1 MDTCFRYLFF
11 TKIEFNSFR
20 LNIYSKRTNLDKNS
34 NIKTLQRNILFFF
47 LAIALNLLPSCSSQ
61 KDTFTNRLYHNTT
74 ARFNAYYYAKEKIL
88 EIENEIVNEYQEDFS
103 QVLPVFYPID
113 SATIETKEDLL
124 KEAREMASKAVD
136 WHKISKWVDPSY
148 FLIGK
153 VDYYRGQYEEA
164 QNTFKFLNVNSKQDD
179 VRHIALIQLLR
190 SFIDHRQFEDASFV
204 IDFLS
209 KEENIIDENKQYL
222 YKTLAYYY
230 EAREEMDLMAPSLFK
245 SLEYT
250 TDNSEASRINFIL
263 AQLYQ
268 KAGLD
273 AFAYEYYQKSV
284 SGSPNYERTFFAQ
297 LYSQQVAEL
306 ERSKDMERVR
316 DYYDDLYKDNKN
328 IDFRD
333 VILFEKGRF
342 EKKQGNLDEAI
353 RLYSLAA
360 KEITENDRQKGYI
373 YEALSEVYLNDK
385 EDFLKTKYYLDSAL
399 SKFKEADKNYGLLAA
414 RKVIFDQYALNFE
427 LLTTND
433 SLIQLSQLSPEAQEK
448 FVVEF
453 LAKEEERLIKEAEM
467 TKEKKT
473 QGVFDNLLAFGS
485 SGGSSG
491 ATFYWDNPVAI
502 QRGALEFSKMWGNRQ
517 LTDNWRSSDR
527 GFQEAANS
535 EGSNTSNEKIT
546 TESENTSANINKT
559 LPDKASLLNQIPNS
573 PELREK
579 MLEQM
584 EEAYFNLGKLL
595 YFDLRQ
601 PQKSIEYLEALIEKY
616 PQTLKKPEAFYTLFL
631 ATKDLNKN
639 AEKYAQLLNQEFPNS
654 QFTKSINNPDKVSGS
669 QANLASG
676 ENYKIAYGYFQ
687 ERSYEEAKKIIRQT
701 LNEYPLTKNTDRL
714 LLLDIMITGQLEPLE
729 TYKTRLKAYLQ
740 QTKEEELMDFAE
752 KLLKAVSEDESDVA
766 VLNPEDTNEK
776 EVTSDISVDLPD
788 DPSVESPYKE
798 NLNQTHIFILPMNTS
813 VAEKASGLTAALE
826 SFHNSNFAN
835 ERLRTGTISLGRD
848 TTILIISP
856 FSNAEKSIGYKDA
869 FLNSFNND
877 SLTEEIKNS
886 SFVIS
891 IENFQQLNKRKDIE
905 EYRSFYKKAY

>member
-47 LAIALNLLPSCSSQ
+47 LAIALNVLPSCSSQ

-74 ARFNAYYYAKEKIL
+74 AKFNAYYYAKEKIL
-88 EIENEIVNEYQEDFS
+88 ELENEIENEYQEDFS
-103 QVLPVFYPID
+103 QVLPIFYTID
-113 SATIETKEDLL
+113 SATIESKEELL

-148 FLIGK
+148 YLIGK

-164 QNTFKFLNVNSKQDD
+164 QNTFKFLNVNSEQDD

-230 EAREEMDLMAPSLFK
+230 EARGEMDLMAPSLFK

-284 SGSPNYERTFFAQ
+284 SGSPNYERIFFAQ

-306 ERSKDMERVR
+306 ERSKDLERVR

-353 RLYSLAA
+353 RLYSLAT

-373 YEALSEVYLNDK
+373 YEALSDLFLNDK

-399 SKFKEADKNYGLLAA
+399 TKFKETDKNYGILAA
-414 RKVIFDQYALNFE
+414 RKIIFDQYALNYE
-427 LLTTND
+427 LITTND

-448 FVVEF
+448 FIDDF
-453 LAKEEERLIKEAEM
+453 LAQEEERLIREAEM

-473 QGVFDNLLAFGS
+473 QGVFENLLAFGG
-485 SGGSSG
+485 SGAGSG
-491 ATFYWDNPVAI
+491 ATFYWDNTVAI
-502 QRGALEFSKMWGNRQ
+502 QKGALEFTQMWGNRP

-535 EGSNTSNEKIT
+535 EGNNSMDEKTIPED
-546 TESENTSANINKT
+546 ESTSASIIKN
-559 LPDKASLLNQIPNS
+559 LPDKATLLSQIPNA
-573 PELREK
+573 PEIRKE
-579 MLEQM
+579 MLVEM

-595 YFDLRQ
+595 YFDLKQ
-601 PQKSIEYLEALIEKY
+601 PEKSIEYLEALIEKY
-616 PQTLKKPEAFYTLFL
+616 PETLKKPEAYYTLFL
-631 ATKDLNKN
+631 ATKDLNEN
-639 AEKYAQLLNQEFPNS
+639 AEKYALLLNQEFPDS
-654 QFTKSINNPDKVSGS
+654 QFTKSINNPEKVSGS

-687 ERSYEEAKKIIRQT
+687 ERRYEEAKNIVRQT

-714 LLLDIMITGQLEPLE
+714 LLLDIMITGQLEPLD
-729 TYKTRLKAYLQ
+729 TYKTRLRTYLQ
-740 QTKEEELMDFAE
+740 QTKEEELLDFAE
-752 KLLKAVSEDESDVA
+752 KLLSAVSEGEGNA
-766 VLNPEDTNEK
+766 PVLNTEDTDEK
-776 EVTSDISVDLPD
+776 VATSDISVDFPE
-788 DPSVESPYKE
+788 DPNIQSPYKE
-798 NLNQTHIFILPMNTS
+798 NLNQTHIFILPMNTDL
-813 VAEKASGLTAALE
+813 AEKASGLTAALE
-826 SFHNSNFAN
+826 SFHNSNFSN

-856 FSNAEKSIGYKDA
+856 FSNSEKSLAYKET

>member
-1 MDTCFRYLFF
+1 M
-11 TKIEFNSFR
+11 
-20 LNIYSKRTNLDKNS
+20 
-34 NIKTLQRNILFFF
+34 QRNIIFFF
-47 LAIALNLLPSCSSQ
+47 LAIALNLMPSCSSQ

-88 EIENEIVNEYQEDFS
+88 ELEKEIQNEYQEDFS

-113 SATIETKEDLL
+113 SATVEAKEELL

-136 WHKISKWVDPSY
+136 WHKISDWVDPSY

-153 VDYYRGQYEEA
+153 VDYYKGKYEEA

-190 SFIDHRQFEDASFV
+190 SFIDHQQFEDASFV

-209 KEENIIDENKQYL
+209 KEENINDENKQYL

-230 EAREEMDLMAPSLFK
+230 EARGEMELMAPSLFK

-250 TDNSEASRINFIL
+250 KDKSEASRINFIL

-268 KAGLD
+268 QSGLD

-306 ERSKDMERVR
+306 ERSKDLKRVR
-316 DYYDDLYKDNKN
+316 EYYDDLYKDNKN
-328 IDFRD
+328 VDFRD

-360 KEITENDRQKGYI
+360 KEVTENDRQKGYI
-373 YEALSEVYLNDK
+373 YEALSEVYLNEK

-399 SKFKEADKNYGLLAA
+399 SKFKETDKNYGLLSA
-414 RKVIFDQYALNFE
+414 KKIIFDQYALNYE

-433 SLIQLSQLSPEAQEK
+433 SLIQLSKLSPEDQEK
-448 FVVEF
+448 FVDDF
-453 LAKEEERLIKEAEM
+453 LAMEEERLIKEA
-467 TKEKKT
+467 KLAKDKKSP
-473 QGVFDNLLAFGS
+473 GRFENLLAFG
-485 SGGSSG
+485 GNSG

-502 QRGALEFSKMWGNRQ
+502 QKGALEFAQIWGNRE
-517 LTDNWRSSDR
+517 LSDNWRTSDR
-527 GFQEAANS
+527 GFQEAVNVGNNNNSSEANNS
-535 EGSNTSNEKIT
+535 DNNNESNTIT
-546 TESENTSANINKT
+546 TN
-559 LPDKASLLNQIPNS
+559 LPDKAALLNQIPNS
-573 PELREK
+573 PEL
-579 MLEQM
+579 LEQMVDQM

-595 YFDLRQ
+595 YFDLKQ
-601 PQKSIEYLEALIEKY
+601 PDKAIEYLEALIEKY
-616 PQTLKKPEAFYTLFL
+616 PQTLKKPEAFYTLYL
-631 ATKDLNKN
+631 ATKDL
-639 AEKYAQLLNQEFPNS
+639 EKDSDRYAQLLNQEFPNS
-654 QFTKSINNPDKVSGS
+654 QYTKSINNPDKVSGS
-669 QANLASG
+669 KANLASG
-676 ENYKIAYGYFQ
+676 ENYKTAYQYFKD
-687 ERSYEEAKKIIRQT
+687 RSYEEARTIVRQT

-729 TYKTRLKAYLQ
+729 TYKERLKTYLQ
-740 QTKEEELMDFAE
+740 QTKEEELLDFAE
-752 KLLKAVSEDESDVA
+752 KLLKAVSEDDTASMGAATAETNKEEEPSA
-766 VLNPEDTNEK
+766 VSEN
-776 EVTSDISVDLPD
+776 LPD
-788 DPSVESPYKE
+788 VPNVESPYKE
-798 NLNQTHIFILPMNTS
+798 NFNQTHIFILPMNTD
-813 VAEKASGLTAALE
+813 VAEKASDLTAALE
-826 SFHNSNFAN
+826 SFHNSNFSSA
-835 ERLRTGTISLGRD
+835 RLRTGTISLGQK

-856 FSNAEKSIGYKDA
+856 FSDAEKSIAYKEA

-891 IENFQQLNKRKDIE
+891 IENFQQLNKRKDIK

>member
-1 MDTCFRYLFF
+1 M
-11 TKIEFNSFR
+11 
-20 LNIYSKRTNLDKNS
+20 
-34 NIKTLQRNILFFF
+34 
-47 LAIALNLLPSCSSQ
+47 AIALNLLPSCSSQ

-74 ARFNAYYYAKEKIL
+74 AKFNAYYYAKEKIL
-88 EIENEIVNEYQEDFS
+88 ELEDEIENEYQEDFS
-103 QVLPVFYPID
+103 QVLPVFYTID
-113 SATIETKEDLL
+113 SATIESKEELL

-148 FLIGK
+148 YLIGK

-164 QNTFKFLNVNSKQDD
+164 QNTFKFLNVNSEQDD

-230 EAREEMDLMAPSLFK
+230 EARGEMDLMAPSLFK

-284 SGSPNYERTFFAQ
+284 SGSPNYERIFFAQ

-306 ERSKDMERVR
+306 ERSKDLKRVR

-328 IDFRD
+328 VDFRD

-353 RLYSLAA
+353 RLYSLAT

-373 YEALSEVYLNDK
+373 YEALSDLFLNEK

-399 SKFKEADKNYGLLAA
+399 TKFKETDKNYGVLAA
-414 RKVIFDQYALNFE
+414 KKIVFDQYALNYE

-448 FVVEF
+448 FIDEF
-453 LAKEEERLIKEAEM
+453 LAQEEERLIREAEM
-467 TKEKKT
+467 NKEKKT
-473 QGVFDNLLAFGS
+473 QGVFENLLAFGS
-485 SGGSSG
+485 SGGGSG
-491 ATFYWDNPVAI
+491 ATFYWDNTVAI
-502 QRGALEFSKMWGNRQ
+502 QKGALEFTQMWGNRP

-535 EGSNTSNEKIT
+535 EGSNSIDEKTAPEDENTPASIT
-546 TESENTSANINKT
+546 TN
-559 LPDKASLLNQIPNS
+559 LPDRATLLNQIPNS
-573 PELREK
+573 PEIRKE
-579 MLEQM
+579 MLVEM

-595 YFDLRQ
+595 YFDLKQ
-601 PQKSIEYLEALIEKY
+601 PEKSIEYLQALIEKY
-616 PQTLKKPEAFYTLFL
+616 PETLKKPEAYYTLFL

-639 AEKYAQLLNQEFPNS
+639 AGKYALLLNQEFPDS
-654 QFTKSINNPDKVSGS
+654 QFTKSINNPEKVSGS

-687 ERSYEEAKKIIRQT
+687 ERRYEEAKNIVRQT

-714 LLLDIMITGQLEPLE
+714 LLLDIMITGQLEPLD
-729 TYKTRLKAYLQ
+729 TYKTRLRTYLQ
-740 QTKEEELMDFAE
+740 QTKEEELLDFAE
-752 KLLKAVSEDESDVA
+752 KLLKAVSEDEGNAPVPNTEATDK
-766 VLNPEDTNEK
+766 K
-776 EVTSDISVDLPD
+776 EVASDISVDLPD
-788 DPSVESPYKE
+788 DPNVQSPYKE
-798 NLNQTHIFILPMNTS
+798 NLNQTHIFILPMNTT
-813 VAEKASGLTAALE
+813 VAEKASDLTAALE
-826 SFHNSNFAN
+826 SFHNSNFSS

-856 FSNAEKSIGYKDA
+856 FSNSEKSLAYKET